1 MNDEWSRCPICFE
14 DYSPTHRPT
23 TFVCGHSTCIDHVI
37 GVESLRECML
47 KNLHYIVY
55 KFSFCRSYL
64 STSIETR

>member
-47 KNLHYIVY
+47 KKSSLH
-55 KFSFCRSYL
+55 CL
-64 STSIETR
+64 